1 MSNHAPDMVGNA
13 SAAGALVSL
22 VGFILSFFSTTHV
35 WLQNLV
41 LIVSLIA
48 GIFAIS
54 AWIIKTAMWI
64 KTAIFKK

>member
-1 MSNHAPDMVGNA
+1 MNSHHPDVVGNA

-41 LIVSLIA
+41 LIISLIA
-48 GIFAIS
+48 GIFAIC
-54 AWIIKTAMWI
+54 AWVYKAIVWI
-64 KTAIFKK
+64 QSFFSK